1 MQLYGLSTGFVLQ
14 AETEY
19 ETDSEEED
27 PQQQILKPTYVPK
40 AQREVYTVG
49 NASHTPSSLR
59 HSVAALHRQ
68 LFSKCDVAVVA
79 DNRRPRKE
87 ETGRTC

>member
-1 MQLYGLSTGFVLQ
+1 MQLYGLSTAFVLQ

-40 AQREVYTVG
+40 AQREVYIDG
-49 NASHTPSSLR
+49 NASRTPSSLR
-59 HSVAALHRQ
+59 HSVAALHVQ
-68 LFSKCDVAVVA
+68 LFSKCNVAVVV
-79 DNRRPRKE
+79 DNRRSRKE